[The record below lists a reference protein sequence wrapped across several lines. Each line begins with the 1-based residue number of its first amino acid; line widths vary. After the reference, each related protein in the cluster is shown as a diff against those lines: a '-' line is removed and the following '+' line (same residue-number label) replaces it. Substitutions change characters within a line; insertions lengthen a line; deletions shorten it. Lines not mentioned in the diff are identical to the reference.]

1 MSGIDNSNNAATEQI
16 VDLSNKINKTECYA
30 RNESINFPMT
40 NLFIGDSRIGC
51 KSDADEQ
58 LIIHIAF
65 QEFVKVHSIK
75 FIEYNRGSE
84 PESNPTIVKIFANR
98 NNLGFEDVD
107 DVDATTELELTVD
120 DLRESAE
127 PLLLK
132 FVNYQRVKSLTIFI
146 EDNAGGEVTAL
157 GGLKIYGKPVATTN
171 MADFKK
177 QEG

>member
-1 MSGIDNSNNAATEQI
+1 M
-16 VDLSNKINKTECYA
+16 
-30 RNESINFPMT
+30 
-40 NLFIGDSRIGC
+40 
-51 KSDADEQ
+51 
-58 LIIHIAF
+58 
-65 QEFVKVHSIK
+65 HSIK

-84 PESNPTIVKIFANR
+84 PESNPTTVKIFANR

-107 DVDATTELELTVD
+107 DVDATTELELTSD
-120 DLRESAE
+120 DLRESSE

-132 FVNYQRVKSLTIFI
+132 FVSYQRVKSLTIFI
-146 EDNAGGEVTAL
+146 EDNAGGDVSAL